1 MAFVRSRVGVV
12 FAAAWSGHLGCGER
26 LVQTGLGHLLDVPT
40 TCRQDDRRHCR
51 TDCTITALVSVSAG
65 SLYSGPLHSWRH
77 PHECDLQ
84 WHLLRKPVD
93 AFSLLVGQDWVL
105 KRPLRPA
112 YLQRLVHDADA
123 ESSSR
128 VCTFKQGVLCSP
140 VFDSPLSP
148 QSTTLFDLAGRPWSL
163 ADALAAAGS
172 DAGSDSGGV
181 TTHAWGS
188 ADARVLCLG
197 VPEVVEALVRRGVW
211 FELVALARWL
221 SGRLLR
227 SDRIATLATA
237 FSSKWAYPRLWFPD
251 WPPREWMR
259 QCALHHE
266 PEEAE
271 EPPLDASH
279 LFRLE
284 LLLRRWSGTILSA
297 VEDDEERGGE
307 EVALVDVVRTLQ
319 HRRAMLTPGRNTSG
333 AMFTAANLFELW
345 IAQRCRRVG
354 PTASGALAR
363 KLLSSSCLASAL
375 ARERP

>member
-1 MAFVRSRVGVV
+1 M
-12 FAAAWSGHLGCGER
+12 
-26 LVQTGLGHLLDVPT
+26 
-40 TCRQDDRRHCR
+40 
-51 TDCTITALVSVSAG
+51 
-65 SLYSGPLHSWRH
+65 
-77 PHECDLQ
+77 
-84 WHLLRKPVD
+84 
-93 AFSLLVGQDWVL
+93 
-105 KRPLRPA
+105 
-112 YLQRLVHDADA
+112 
-123 ESSSR
+123 
-128 VCTFKQGVLCSP
+128 
-140 VFDSPLSP
+140 
-148 QSTTLFDLAGRPWSL
+148 FDLAGRPWSL

-172 DAGSDSGGV
+172 DTGSDSGGV
-181 TTHAWGS
+181 TTHAWGG

-259 QCALHHE
+259 QCALQHE

-307 EVALVDVVRTLQ
+307 EVALVDAVRTLQ
-319 HRRAMLTPGRNTSG
+319 HWRATFTLGRNTSG
-333 AMFTAANLFELW
+333 TTFTAAKLFELW
-345 IAQRCRRVG
+345 IAQRC
-354 PTASGALAR
+354 
-363 KLLSSSCLASAL
+363 
-375 ARERP
+375 